1 MPREC
6 INITNNVID
15 KIETNQVS
23 MIDKNYKLVS
33 SQLKF
38 TIMSFNNKI
47 ARYTRIFL
55 YYFTIINT
63 VRSLYPGV
71 FQF

>member
-1 MPREC
+1 MPREY

-23 MIDKNYKLVS
+23 RIDKNYKLVS

>member
-63 VRSLYPGV
+63 VRSLYPDV

>member
-23 MIDKNYKLVS
+23 MIDKNYKLVP

-63 VRSLYPGV
+63 VRSQYPGV

>member
-23 MIDKNYKLVS
+23 RIDKNYKLVS

-63 VRSLYPGV
+63 VRSQYPDV

>member
-23 MIDKNYKLVS
+23 RIDKNYKLVS

-38 TIMSFNNKI
+38 MSFNNKI

>member
-23 MIDKNYKLVS
+23 RIDKNYKLVS

>member
-38 TIMSFNNKI
+38 MSFNNKI

>member
-6 INITNNVID
+6 INITN
-15 KIETNQVS
+15 KIKTNQVS

-38 TIMSFNNKI
+38 MSFNNKI